1 MASPRKRQCRDEQRE
16 LYSRTVHEKKG
27 KPPETLHGMGVQ
39 HPAEGFV
46 YRVVLH
52 CTPTALLRY
61 HLPSLVFMSVLL
73 ITQREGLGEGQFS
86 APFKWTPGAVGR

>member
-46 YRVVLH
+46 YRTSLH
-52 CTPTALLRY
+52 PHCFVKI
-61 HLPSLVFMSVLL
+61 PSPFLSFHVSSLDN
-73 ITQREGLGEGQFS
+73 S
-86 APFKWTPGAVGR
+86 A